1 MCACGL
7 ITAPVTFARS
17 VLIAGALSGIPSTL
31 HALVTGRDPLEATRA
46 AGTIVVDDHDDRGLL
61 VAGVMVHGV
70 LTLAWTAVSRPLV
83 AGRRHRVVAGAAL
96 GLLIGSVDLAIAE
109 WRYPRVAQL
118 PTLAQLADHAAFGA
132 LVGATA
138 R

>member
-1 MCACGL
+1 M
-7 ITAPVTFARS
+7 TTPVTFAHS

-31 HALVTGRDPLEATRA
+31 HSLVTGRDPLEATRA
-46 AGTIVVDDHDDRGLL
+46 AGTIVLHDHDDRGLL
-61 VAGVMVHGV
+61 VAGCIVHGV

-83 AGRRHRVVAGAAL
+83 AGRRHRVLGGAAL

-132 LVGATA
+132 LVGATT

>member
-1 MCACGL
+1 MA
-7 ITAPVTFARS
+7 TPVTFTRS
-17 VLIAGALSGIPSTL
+17 AVIAGALSGILSTV

-46 AGTIVVDDHDDRGLL
+46 AGTIVFHDHDDRGLL
-61 VAGVMVHGV
+61 VAGGLVHGV
-70 LTLAWTAVSRPLV
+70 LTVAWTAVARPLV
-83 AGRRHRVVAGAAL
+83 AGRRHRVAYGAAL

-132 LVGATA
+132 LVGATTSTT